1 MQIMMMVGICIE
13 LGMMVVM
20 MVVKVILHAREY
32 DDDDDDDDVDDGD
45 GDVDGMCLQ
54 TAREKTGT
62 DQKLQHNAALCR
74 SWSVASSG

>member
-1 MQIMMMVGICIE
+1 
-13 LGMMVVM
+13 

-32 DDDDDDDDVDDGD
+32 DDDAVDDDVDDGD

>member
-1 MQIMMMVGICIE
+1 MYRSGND
-13 LGMMVVM
+13 GGDDGR
-20 MVVKVILHAREY
+20 KSDTAKEY
-32 DDDDDDDDVDDGD
+32 DDDAVDDDVDDGD

-74 SWSVASSG
+74 SWSVASS

>member
-1 MQIMMMVGICIE
+1 MYRTGNDGGDDGRKIDT
-13 LGMMVVM
+13 
-20 MVVKVILHAREY
+20 AREY
-32 DDDDDDDDVDDGD
+32 DDDDGDDAVDDDVDDGD

>member
-1 MQIMMMVGICIE
+1 MHRTRNDG
-13 LGMMVVM
+13 GDDGR
-20 MVVKVILHAREY
+20 KSDTGREY
-32 DDDDDDDDVDDGD
+32 DDDDVDDGD

>member
-1 MQIMMMVGICIE
+1 MNRTGND
-13 LGMMVVM
+13 GGDDGR
-20 MVVKVILHAREY
+20 KSDTAKEY
-32 DDDDDDDDVDDGD
+32 DDDDDDDDVDDDVDDGD